1 MRSEHVSVVV
11 ACRPEKVYAL
21 ASDPEA
27 LPRWA
32 AGLAASP
39 VTVSGDELLVDSPM
53 GEVRV
58 RFVPR
63 NTWGVLD
70 HVVRLPDGTE
80 VLNPMRVVAHP
91 DGAEVVFTVRQLN
104 LTDDELAADVAAV
117 RADLVTLKALL
128 EG

>member
-11 ACRPEKVYAL
+11 ACPPEEVYAL

>member
-11 ACRPEKVYAL
+11 ARSPEEVYAV
-21 ASDPEA
+21 ASDPTS

-32 AGLAASP
+32 AGLASAP
-39 VTVSGDELLVDSPM
+39 VTVAGDELVADSPM

-58 RFVPR
+58 RFVPP
-63 NTWGVLD
+63 NSWGVLD

-91 DGAEVVFTVRQLN
+91 VGAEVLFTVRQRDM
-104 LTDDELAADVAAV
+104 TDDELAADVAAV
-117 RADLVTLKALL
+117 RADLETLKALL

>member
-11 ACRPEKVYAL
+11 ACPPEEVYAL

-117 RADLVTLKALL
+117 RADLATLKALL